1 MPDPTRAHGNS
12 YECLLSA
19 ISRHSRYTDNSESTV
34 SAQRVKRLR

>member
-19 ISRHSRYTDNSESTV
+19 ISGHSLTV
-34 SAQRVKRLR
+34 NDVTPETELLTGP